1 MKTLF
6 LESLKALLQDEE
18 DTIANMANSASALYE
33 HLDNV
38 NWVGFYRVKSDELL
52 LGPFIGKVA
61 CVHLPAGKGVC
72 WAAVKARKTVI
83 VPDVHHFSTHI
94 ACDAAT
100 NSEIVIPLFDEN
112 HDIIAVLDIDSPAIN
127 RFSQEDQTFLEEA
140 ADIIAAKIKRI

>member
-18 DTIANMANSASALYE
+18 DPIANMANSAAALYE
-33 HLDNV
+33 ELDDV
-38 NWVGFYRVKSDELL
+38 NWVGFYRLRSDELL

-72 WAAVKARKTVI
+72 WAAVKAKSTVV
-83 VPDVHHFSTHI
+83 VPDVHNFSTHI

-100 NSEIVIPLFDEN
+100 SSEIVIPLFNGEE
-112 HDIIAVLDIDSPAIN
+112 IIAVLDIDSPLVN
-127 RFSQEDQTFLEEA
+127 RFAAQDQAFLEKA
-140 ADIIAAKIKRI
+140 AKIIAKKIKRI